1 MSSPSPEFEFAR
13 SLARK
18 AREDLDALVVLHKR
32 GGIAD
37 SVLGF
42 HAQQSI
48 EKALKAAIVV
58 SGGELQTHA
67 RPAFLVEQAQD
78 HSVELRDPV
87 ATSAWLTPWAVELR
101 YDEYLEEQLDR
112 DRALEAAVAAVEMAE
127 ALVS

>member
-18 AREDLDALVVLHKR
+18 AREDLDALVVLHER

-42 HAQQSI
+42 HAQQSV

-58 SGGELQTHA
+58 SGGELRRTHDLRFWSSRHKTTA
-67 RPAFLVEQAQD
+67 SSCVIRLPRP
-78 HSVELRDPV
+78 RG
-87 ATSAWLTPWAVELR
+87 
-101 YDEYLEEQLDR
+101 
-112 DRALEAAVAAVEMAE
+112 
-127 ALVS
+127 